1 MEKKRPEGK
10 TYDISTLSR
19 LMKKDFVFVIV
30 VFLVLLIIFTDI
42 SIYESFGSVRSRKLE
57 AQNIAVLCASEIER
71 NCNHTFQ
78 LNGIIASLVM
88 LGEAN
93 QENFESV
100 AARVLPDFPAAD
112 CVQLAPNGVVSAVY
126 PLKGNENVIGHNLFE
141 DEKRADEA
149 FRTKASGVITIG
161 GPYPLL
167 QGGEGFIGRLPVFK
181 DEHRNEFWGFVN
193 VVVQVSHIIET
204 VNLSAINGRNYEYS
218 IYKLS
223 DITGNRTH
231 IYGIDLDKM
240 HNPISIKID
249 MPNAHWELA
258 VAPKGSWVNVHL
270 VIVLGTLSLL
280 LICAFTILTMLF
292 FKLRQSNI
300 RLAQLATLD
309 QLTGLYTKQ
318 TAIFSLKKEI
328 DYANRN
334 GSQVAV
340 CFIDMNNF
348 KQINDTY
355 GHTVGDTALAKVA
368 KRLLE
373 SVRPEDIVARFGG
386 DEFIIIFRGNNT
398 GTDFQSTVERIRAV
412 LNVPAKLST
421 HVLADISAA
430 VGIAVY
436 PINGKGVEEL
446 IAYADKAM
454 YKEKAR
460 IKNIPQPEY
469 EVLDS

>member
-1 MEKKRPEGK
+1 MESKRSESK

-19 LMKKDFVFVIV
+19 LMKKDFVFVV
-30 VFLVLLIIFTDI
+30 AVFLILLIIFTDI

-57 AQNIAVLCASEIER
+57 AENIAVLCTSEIER

-100 AARVLPDFPAAD
+100 AAKVLPDFPAAD
-112 CVQLAPNGVVSAVY
+112 CVQLAPDGIVSSVY
-126 PLKGNENVIGHNLFE
+126 PLQGNENVLGHNLFE

-149 FRTKASGVITIG
+149 WKTKASGVLTIG

-181 DEHRNEFWGFVN
+181 DEQNNEFWGFVN
-193 VVVQVSHIIET
+193 VVVRVSQIIET
-204 VNLSAINGRNYEYS
+204 VNLSALNGRNYEYS

-231 IYGIDLDKM
+231 IYGVDLDKM
-240 HNPISIKID
+240 HHPVTTRID

-258 VAPKGSWVNVHL
+258 VAPKGFWVNVHL

-280 LICAFTILTMLF
+280 LICAFTILTLLF
-292 FKLRQSNI
+292 LKLRQSNI

-318 TAIFSLKKEI
+318 TAIFTLKKEI

-334 GSQVAV
+334 GTQVAV

-348 KQINDTY
+348 KQINDKY

-373 SVRPEDIVARFGG
+373 SVRPEDIIARFGG
-386 DEFIIIFRGNNT
+386 DEFIIIFRGKNT
-398 GTDFQSTVERIRAV
+398 GTDYTSTVERIRTV
-412 LNVPAKLST
+412 LNIPAKLST
-421 HVLADISAA
+421 HVLADISAS
-430 VGIAVY
+430 VGLAVY
-436 PINGKGVEEL
+436 PTNGNGVEEL

-454 YKEKAR
+454 YEEKAR
-460 IKNIPQPEY
+460 IKQKAISTADIET
-469 EVLDS
+469 L